1 MYKHFIAVDWAKS
14 NMAIARMTEGSNNIK
29 VVDVPTNLG
38 NLKDSIDALCGSKI
52 LTIEETTTSQWLY
65 TELRPLVD
73 ELVVCDPYRNKL
85 LSDGPKNDSA
95 DAKKL
100 VQLLKAGLL
109 KPVFHSG
116 SHFLKLRRLVSGYND
131 MINRGVRLKN
141 QRSAIYKYN
150 GREVHEPFK
159 SAIDEFVLEGIEK
172 DIERYEA
179 ERKRYVEKIKEEIR
193 KSQLLK
199 YLDQI
204 PGIGEIGAIKIAS
217 YVVDAKRF
225 KTTNHFLAYCGLIK
239 LEKISGGQYY
249 GCRTPRH
256 RRDLK
261 AVFKTAALAVISSE
275 NDFKDY
281 YNYLMQSKNYP
292 EFQARHAV
300 ARKIAI
306 ASFGVMN
313 SKARFNPKK
322 IGALKNLTS
331 KLHRP

>member
-1 MYKHFIAVDWAKS
+1 MYKHFIAVDWAKA
-14 NMAIARMTEGSNNIK
+14 NMAVARMSQGSNSIK

-38 NLKDSIDALCGSKI
+38 NLKDSIDALCGTKI
-52 LTIEETTTSQWLY
+52 LTIEETTTSQWLF

-85 LSDGPKNDSA
+85 LSDGAKNDSA

-109 KPVFHSG
+109 RPVFHSG
-116 SHFLKLRRLVSGYND
+116 DYFLKLRRLVSGYND
-131 MINRGVRLKN
+131 MIIRGVRLKN
-141 QRSAIYKYN
+141 QRSAIYRYN
-150 GREVHEPFK
+150 GRKVHEAFK
-159 SAIDEFVLEGIEK
+159 SAIDEFVLEGIEE
-172 DIERYEA
+172 DIERYEL
-179 ERKRYVEKIKEEIR
+179 ERKRYAKKLKEEI
-193 KSQLLK
+193 SASPLLK

-225 KTTNHFLAYCGLIK
+225 ETTNRFLAYCGLVK
-239 LEKISGGQYY
+239 LDEISGGKYY
-249 GCRTPRH
+249 GSRTPRH

-261 AVFKTAALAVISSE
+261 AVFKTAALSVISGES
-275 NDFKDY
+275 DFAEY
-281 YNYLMQSKNYP
+281 YNYLIRSKNYP

-306 ASFGVMN
+306 ASYGVMN
-313 SKARFNPKK
+313 SKSRFNPKK
-322 IGALKNLTS
+322 IGALRNLT
-331 KLHRP
+331 KQIT